1 LCLNGEHSKTNSY
14 SSRNNSICPGIQ
26 KVIYSK
32 MTGKTGEEPADDET
46 DHSRYRQMCLYD
58 KTVLYKQNNNLFHHQ
73 QKLKATIKR
82 TVTKN
87 ITKWMKR
94 SKKLSSFFPSMN
106 IVMLNS
112 FMTAIP
118 GCYWI

>member
-1 LCLNGEHSKTNSY
+1 
-14 SSRNNSICPGIQ
+14 
-26 KVIYSK
+26 